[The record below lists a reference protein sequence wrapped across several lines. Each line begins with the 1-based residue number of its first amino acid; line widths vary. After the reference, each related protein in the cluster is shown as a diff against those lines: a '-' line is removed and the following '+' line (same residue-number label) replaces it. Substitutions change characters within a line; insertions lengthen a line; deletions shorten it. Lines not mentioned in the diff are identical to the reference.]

1 MASINETG
9 RSRPSSTAASIETSK
24 TDKAH
29 VKEKNRF
36 GGLQKRKGEIDKTS
50 HASRA
55 LNREQTRI
63 NKSAPQRAKGLEGYK
78 DRGARGGAVAA
89 QGVKQSAS
97 GKPARVNTPAQRT
110 SQQTTQQPTQAA
122 AQQAPPQKP
131 ARVNTPPQQ
140 PTQVAAQQAPP
151 PKPARSTPA
160 QPQQAEQPAVAR
172 QAPRK
177 PDRSAASLRGQ
188 RAPAQQVPQSQG
200 AGSPRTL
207 PRTIMNVPTPAPRA
221 APQAAP
227 RSTVSHKA
235 VSSHDT
241 IKNTP
246 RPALRSPGSE
256 KFLAE
261 GGFNPASTLVRNR
274 PAGAPI
280 PGSGSGDRPIL
291 ADRRAN
297 APLPAPPRM
306 SVGTRFLSLLKN
318 IFTFGGYGRAVA
330 SRANSGRV
338 GITLTEDAMIFASD
352 AHKHLRRSVTELE
365 SPAIKSKLTAKEQ
378 DTYRAAQGVI
388 LASLKATGE
397 NVLPDNHYH
406 PDAESKI
413 ASGLAALDKIIYE
426 HTGVA
431 YKAPYYDETRPPDFP
446 SERTAVS
453 GFSADDR
460 IYETLDQAQGGQTG
474 AGSGRG
480 TGGAENI

>member
-1 MASINETG
+1 MASINEAG
-9 RSRPSSTAASIETSK
+9 RSRPSSTATSIETSK
-24 TDKAH
+24 TDKTH

-36 GGLQKRKGEIDKTS
+36 GGLQKRKGEIDKTA

-55 LNREQTRI
+55 LNREQARI
-63 NKSAPQRAKGLEGYK
+63 NKPAPQRAKGLEGYK
-78 DRGARGGAVAA
+78 DRGARGGAVAP
-89 QGVKQSAS
+89 QGGKQSAPA
-97 GKPARVNTPAQRT
+97 KPERINTPAQ
-110 SQQTTQQPTQAA
+110 QT
-122 AQQAPPQKP
+122 AQQAPPAKP
-131 ARVNTPPQQ
+131 ERINTPAQQ
-140 PTQVAAQQAPP
+140 TTQVAAQQAPP
-151 PKPARSTPA
+151 PKPARSTPV

-188 RAPAQQVPQSQG
+188 RAQPPAQQAPRSQG

-227 RSTVSHKA
+227 RAAVSHKA
-235 VSSHDT
+235 ISSHDT
-241 IKNTP
+241 IRNTP

-378 DTYRAAQGVI
+378 DTYRAAHGVI

-397 NVLPDNHYH
+397 NVLPDNNYH